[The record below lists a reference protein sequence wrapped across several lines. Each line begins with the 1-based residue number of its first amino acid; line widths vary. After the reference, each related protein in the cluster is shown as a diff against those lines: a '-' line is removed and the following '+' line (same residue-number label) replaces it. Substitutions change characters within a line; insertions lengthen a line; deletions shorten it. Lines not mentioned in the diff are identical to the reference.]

1 MTIITIDIYMITII
15 IRITNKKME
24 IEVKRMIETKTDVKP
39 LMVFVA
45 TIFLLMAIN
54 SAYAAEYEVII
65 KDHRFIP
72 DEIEMSSGEKH
83 RLIVHN
89 NDATPEEFE
98 SYELNREKI
107 ITGHSKAVIF
117 LPSLE
122 PGTYPFFGEF
132 NEDTAQG
139 RIVVK

>member
-1 MTIITIDIYMITII
+1 M
-15 IRITNKKME
+15 
-24 IEVKRMIETKTDVKP
+24 KRMNGTKTEVKP

-45 TIFLLMAIN
+45 TIFLLMVIQ
-54 SAYAAEYEVII
+54 SAYAAEYEVVIR
-65 KDHRFIP
+65 DHRFIP
-72 DEIEMSSGEKH
+72 DEIEMSAGERH

-107 ITGHSKAVIF
+107 VAGHSKVVIF